1 MGLPYSPSDGDQ
13 NMASSR
19 LWHKVK
25 GWFSTPVKTSELAIP
40 RTVLHETAGEA
51 APPAPPTP
59 ASGNGETL
67 QDWIADGKCLD
78 YRVGLDLAIQ
88 CCHHLERA
96 HGQGLLHENLQPA
109 HILMSGTGVARI
121 ASFEGAAGGRDGVRV
136 GAPAYLAP
144 EQGRDP
150 RRRSEAVPEGV
161 WTDSDVYS
169 FGVCLW
175 EMVCGRLPFTDWT
188 AHTGQPPE
196 PQDARQDLP
205 ASLRT
210 LLLDVIALDRRQRPP
225 DFAQLRERLNSVYRE
240 LFRQDAPSYR
250 SALPDAGAAQEGQ
263 PWQPGQTVFGEYR
276 VERELGRGGMGAVYL
291 LTNTANGQCFA
302 VKRALLA
309 SEVHRRLF
317 LGELQTWLDLPEHP
331 HIAPCR
337 FFRSLGHELVIF
349 AEFLDGGSLEDRL
362 GRPALSH
369 TEEILDAAI
378 QYAWS
383 LHALHELGQV
393 HQDVKPANALL
404 TAKGVL
410 KVADFG
416 LTRARKQGGLLPAAD
431 DAVRSVVA
439 THAGGYTPAYCSPEQ
454 ARDEPLTRRTD
465 LWSWGLSVL
474 AMFCG
479 KCNWENGVVAA
490 HVLADWE
497 KRKARPAG
505 APPLPREVAEVLRRC
520 FQPRPE
526 DRWPSLLEAAEA
538 LARAYRKLTGQPYPR
553 PRPAFPSAEERRQFE
568 HNRQVGNVQWRD
580 PRLWLEEAL
589 RADGRDPAD
598 AQAQAGP
605 QGRSRAAQAVGD
617 LALYDEAYRIFD
629 RLVQSGRAELRE
641 RLASLCTDKALVH
654 DYLNDPPGRLGM
666 YERTTVIYQRLVE
679 QEGRRELAND
689 LAMALMNQA
698 IAVQAMGQLPEAVAL
713 YKRSVAIRQRLVEQ
727 EGRRE
732 LANGLAMALMN
743 QANAIQAL
751 GRLPEAVVL
760 YERSVAIYQRLVEQE
775 GRRELADDLAAALM
789 NQANAV
795 RALGRLPEAVAL
807 CARSIA
813 LYQRLVE
820 QEGRRELANELAG
833 ALMNQAIAVSDMGQ
847 LPEAVGL
854 FERAV
859 AIYQRLVEQEGRRE
873 LANDL
878 ALALMNQANAIQA
891 LGRLPEAVALYERA
905 IALYQRLVEQEGR
918 RELANDLARA
928 LTNQAI
934 SLAVMGQLP
943 EAVGLFE
950 RAVAIYQRLVEQEG
964 RRELANDL
972 ALALMNQAN
981 AIQALGR
988 LPEAVA
994 LYERA
999 VAIFQRLVEQ
1009 EGRRELANDLA
1020 RALMNQAIA
1029 VSEMG
1034 QLPEAVALYERAVAI
1049 RQRLVEQEGRRELA
1063 NDLATALTNQ
1073 ALAVSEMGQLPE
1085 AVALYE
1091 RAVAIRQ
1098 RLVEQEGRRE
1108 LANDLARA
1116 LMNQAIAVSE
1126 MGQLPEAVALY
1137 ERAVAIRQRL
1147 VEQEGRRE
1155 LANDLATALTNQAL
1169 AVSEMGQLPEAV
1181 ALYERAVA
1189 IRQRLVE
1196 QEGRREL
1203 TGDWARVVAYR
1214 AALLPQLGKSE
1225 QARADARWAI
1235 KTLEQ
1240 EVARTGRADLR
1251 DVLKWAQQNLPH

>member
-1 MGLPYSPSDGDQ
+1 
-13 NMASSR
+13 
-19 LWHKVK
+19 
-25 GWFSTPVKTSELAIP
+25 
-40 RTVLHETAGEA
+40 
-51 APPAPPTP
+51 
-59 ASGNGETL
+59 
-67 QDWIADGKCLD
+67 
-78 YRVGLDLAIQ
+78 
-88 CCHHLERA
+88 
-96 HGQGLLHENLQPA
+96 
-109 HILMSGTGVARI
+109 
-121 ASFEGAAGGRDGVRV
+121 
-136 GAPAYLAP
+136 
-144 EQGRDP
+144 
-150 RRRSEAVPEGV
+150 
-161 WTDSDVYS
+161 
-169 FGVCLW
+169 
-175 EMVCGRLPFTDWT
+175 MVCGRLPFTDWT

-196 PQDARQDLP
+196 PQDARPDLP

-225 DFAQLRERLNSVYRE
+225 DFAQLRERLNGIYRE

-250 SALPDAGAAQEGQ
+250 IEIPDPGAAQEGQ

-302 VKRALLA
+302 VKRVLLA

-378 QYAWS
+378 QYAWG

-497 KRKARPAG
+497 KRKDRPAG
-505 APPLPREVAEVLRRC
+505 VPPLPREVAEVLRRC

-568 HNRQVGNVQWRD
+568 HDRQVGNVQWRD

-589 RADGRDPAD
+589 RADGRDPAE

-605 QGRSRAAQAVGD
+605 QGRSRAAQAMGD

-629 RLVQSGRAELRE
+629 RLVQSGRTDLRE
-641 RLASLCTDKALVH
+641 RLAGLCMNKALVH

-666 YERTTVIYQRLVE
+666 YKRATVIYQRLVE
-679 QEGRRELAND
+679 QEGRRELANG
-689 LAMALMNQA
+689 LARALTNQA
-698 IAVQAMGQLPEAVAL
+698 TAIMTQGQLPEAVAL
-713 YKRSVAIRQRLVEQ
+713 Y
-727 EGRRE
+727 
-732 LANGLAMALMN
+732 
-743 QANAIQAL
+743 
-751 GRLPEAVVL
+751 
-760 YERSVAIYQRLVEQE
+760 ERA
-775 GRRELADDLAAALM
+775 
-789 NQANAV
+789 
-795 RALGRLPEAVAL
+795 
-807 CARSIA
+807 IA

-820 QEGRRELANELAG
+820 QEGRRELANDLAG
-833 ALMNQAIAVSDMGQ
+833 ALMNQANAVQALGR
-847 LPEAVGL
+847 LPEAVAL
-854 FERAV
+854 CARAV
-859 AIYQRLVEQEGRRE
+859 AICQRLVEQEGRRE

-878 ALALMNQANAIQA
+878 ALALMNQANAVQA
-891 LGRLPEAVALYERA
+891 LGRLPEAVALYERSVAIYQRLVEQEGRRELANDLALALTNQATAIMTQGRLPEAVALYERSIALYQRLVEQEGRRELANDLARALTNQATAIMTQGRLPEAVALYERA

-918 RELANDLARA
+918 RELANDLAGA
-928 LTNQAI
+928 LMNQATAI
-934 SLAVMGQLP
+934 KAQGQLP
-943 EAVGLFE
+943 EAVALYE
-950 RAVAIYQRLVEQEG
+950 RAVALYQRLVEQEG

-972 ALALMNQAN
+972 AMALMNQAN
-981 AIQALGR
+981 AVQALGR

-994 LYERA
+994 LYER
-999 VAIFQRLVEQ
+999 
-1009 EGRRELANDLA
+1009 
-1020 RALMNQAIA
+1020 
-1029 VSEMG
+1029 S
-1034 QLPEAVALYERAVAI
+1034 VAI

-1063 NDLATALTNQ
+1063 NDLATALANQ
-1073 ALAVSEMGQLPE
+1073 ALAVSDMGQLPE
-1085 AVALYE
+1085 AVALHE
-1091 RAVAIRQ
+1091 RAVAICQ

-1108 LANDLARA
+1108 LA
-1116 LMNQAIAVSE
+1116 
-1126 MGQLPEAVALY
+1126 
-1137 ERAVAIRQRL
+1137 
-1147 VEQEGRRE
+1147 
-1155 LANDLATALTNQAL
+1155 
-1169 AVSEMGQLPEAV
+1169 
-1181 ALYERAVA
+1181 
-1189 IRQRLVE
+1189 
-1196 QEGRREL
+1196 
-1203 TGDWARVVAYR
+1203 GDWARVVAYR
-1214 AALLPQLGKSE
+1214 ASLLPQLGKSE

-1251 DVLKWAQQNLPH
+1251 GVLKWAQQNLPH